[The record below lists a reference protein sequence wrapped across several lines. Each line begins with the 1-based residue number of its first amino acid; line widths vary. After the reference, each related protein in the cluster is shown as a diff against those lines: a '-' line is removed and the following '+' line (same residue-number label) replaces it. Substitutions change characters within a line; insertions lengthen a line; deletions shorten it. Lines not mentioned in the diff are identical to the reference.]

1 MLTGITYLMLTSVIY
16 IRFQGSLYVIVVG
29 GWSDALE
36 YVDKVKML
44 SLIYLNMKK

>member
-1 MLTGITYLMLTSVIY
+1 M
-16 IRFQGSLYVIVVG
+16 IVVG

-44 SLIYLNMKK
+44 WLICYQLLEWQMETNLVMNLNNHLY

>member
-1 MLTGITYLMLTSVIY
+1 MLTSAFY

-36 YVDKVKML
+36 YVDKVKIL
-44 SLIYLNMKK
+44 SLIHLNMKK

>member
-1 MLTGITYLMLTSVIY
+1 MIKFLLLNGPNLNLL
-16 IRFQGSLYVIVVG
+16 GALVVG

-44 SLIYLNMKK
+44 SLIYLSMKKNNHN

>member
-1 MLTGITYLMLTSVIY
+1 MLTSALS

-44 SLIYLNMKK
+44 SLIYLSMKK